1 MRNKL
6 PDEEEE
12 EVKAYVVEKPEPFI
26 PEADKDN
33 RDVRPE
39 SGEDDNFDE

>member
-12 EVKAYVVEKPEPFI
+12 EVKAYVVKLPEPFI
-26 PEADKDN
+26 PEVEKNN
-33 RDVRPE
+33 RDVKPE
-39 SGEDDNFDE
+39 SEGDDDFD